1 MYDELLKALRCCAS
15 PTTSCLECPFK
26 YTEICFD
33 EIKLQAADAIEE
45 LSKPIEE
52 YLKIHGYCP
61 TCKRSS
67 GVRNDGTTACP
78 LEKHYVLPLDGYC
91 HLYEPKE
98 ET

>member
-1 MYDELLKALRCCAS
+1 MPYDKLIRRLRLCADGGNCRRCEYEFEK
-15 PTTSCLECPFK
+15 TCRA
-26 YTEICFD
+26 
-33 EIKLQAADAIEE
+33 KLNNEAADAIEE

-67 GVRNDGTTACP
+67 DVRNDGTTACP
-78 LEKHYVLPLDGYC
+78 LEEHYVLPLDGYC